1 MPFQITPKFT
11 FITDSTESIL
21 EVSRPLAAWL
31 GRSPEECVGLDLEK
45 ILIKNSSVNSRFPLT
60 GAKGSGVAVGWLLC
74 QHGREEVYVR
84 RWLGDRLDEH
94 ITYVEPVA
102 TAGVSADESALSTVR
117 VHDIKNPLNIAV
129 GYLSILSDEYS
140 DDMPGESV
148 QLLKKID
155 GALERLNQVVNSIQR
170 DEANP
175 SVAGST
181 EQKYGEQPSSSLK
194 SSKD

>member
-45 ILIKNSSVNSRFPLT
+45 ILIKNSSVNSSFTLT

-84 RWLGDRLDEH
+84 RWLGD
-94 ITYVEPVA
+94 
-102 TAGVSADESALSTVR
+102 
-117 VHDIKNPLNIAV
+117 
-129 GYLSILSDEYS
+129 
-140 DDMPGESV
+140 
-148 QLLKKID
+148 
-155 GALERLNQVVNSIQR
+155 
-170 DEANP
+170 
-175 SVAGST
+175 
-181 EQKYGEQPSSSLK
+181 
-194 SSKD
+194 